1 MAHISVITGD
11 LIDSTSVADPA
22 AFRARLVEL
31 LETLQDRFSAWTSI
45 YRGDGFQ
52 VGLPD
57 PVNAFRIALVL
68 RSGLIAA
75 SPGDGERWDA
85 RVAIAFG
92 TGSLSDRNQG
102 SGAHVNSGR
111 SLDTMGKAHLRVHAE
126 DETAR
131 LALDTATG
139 FVDEMVNG
147 MSPAE
152 AEAVY
157 YHLLYGESHQRIAER
172 LGKQRATVTQTL
184 NRARYKLLET
194 YADNMDRLV
203 RINRVTGSP

>member
-1 MAHISVITGD
+1 
-11 LIDSTSVADPA
+11 
-22 AFRARLVEL
+22 
-31 LETLQDRFSAWTSI
+31 
-45 YRGDGFQ
+45 
-52 VGLPD
+52 
-57 PVNAFRIALVL
+57 
-68 RSGLIAA
+68 
-75 SPGDGERWDA
+75 
-85 RVAIAFG
+85 
-92 TGSLSDRNQG
+92 
-102 SGAHVNSGR
+102 
-111 SLDTMGKAHLRVHAE
+111 
-126 DETAR
+126 
-131 LALDTATG
+131 
-139 FVDEMVNG
+139 